1 MLVECAVLGSSV
13 KIANDALR
21 IEAMKSKTRGLTDD
35 EKQEFIQDGDRR
47 FLHFTS
53 KKSAEQIMQA
63 GCILPTK
70 GVIKNHFTRKLSGDG
85 KSKNM
90 ESVYMFDSKTLNV
103 EDYIRNLPKS
113 RSPYN
118 GCFEYYAISTR
129 PNEYE
134 IGNFQKRAYDG
145 AILYDGRMDIDGTDT
160 KLTKFVLVLDEQGKY
175 SFNEVPLD
183 FEYTPS
189 ENLLN
194 KLDHDRQGRLKYAI
208 KTYMSEVKKS
218 KEASK
223 KYRIDKSEY
232 ATYIAKKKEEA
243 KVNKQF
249 KEEER
254 DKSYVFEGN
263 GRTLIVKNIEYEI
276 IGGKRLQKVVI
287 IENSEESKGKDLV
300 STAKIVLMDEYDLSS
315 LDPEVAKKYFFSN
328 YDNISVSNIDSLE
341 YIGLPLENLET
352 GEVVNE
358 YDERFKNDYE
368 AKLQRKEYADKRYG
382 KYKENKKLSTKI
394 KNFFSK
400 MFGRKSE
407 VKLLESDD
415 DKERRKLAE
424 LGYSSIEA
432 MNKDDKNITILSE
445 LKSQTYTPQK
455 VAEYDAERLSDK
467 TYETRTIES
476 EEKSII

>member
-1 MLVECAVLGSSV
+1 MLVECAVLGGSV
-13 KIANDALR
+13 KIANDAFR

-35 EKQEFIQDGDRR
+35 EKQEFIQDKGRR

-70 GVIKNHFTRKLSGDG
+70 GVIKNHFTRKLGGDG

-90 ESVYMFDSKTLNV
+90 ESVYMFDSKALNV

-134 IGNFQKRAYDG
+134 IENFQKRAYDG

-175 SFNEVPLD
+175 NFNEVPLD

-194 KLDHDRQGRLKYAI
+194 KLERDRQGRLKYTI
-208 KTYMSEVKKS
+208 KTYMSEVKKAR
-218 KEASK
+218 EASK

-249 KEEER
+249 KEEEK
-254 DKSYVFEGN
+254 DKNYVFEEN
-263 GRTLIVKNIEYEI
+263 GRTLIVKNIEYVMV
-276 IGGKRLQKVVI
+276 GGKRLQKLVI
-287 IENSEESKGKDLV
+287 IENSEESKDKDLA
-300 STAKIVLMDEYDLSS
+300 STAKIALMDEYDLSTM
-315 LDPEVAKKYFFSN
+315 DPEVAKKYFFSN
-328 YDNISVSNIDSLE
+328 YDNISMSNIDSPE

-368 AKLQRKEYADKRYG
+368 SKLQRKEYADKGYE
-382 KYKENKKLSTKI
+382 KYKESKKLSTKI

-400 MFGRKSE
+400 MFGKKSE
-407 VKLLESDD
+407 VKLLECEQ
-415 DKERRKLAE
+415 DKDRKKLAE

-445 LKSQTYTPQK
+445 LKSQTYSPQK
-455 VAEYDAERLSDK
+455 VAEYDVERLSDK
-467 TYETRTIES
+467 TVELKTKDEREQEIV
-476 EEKSII
+476 